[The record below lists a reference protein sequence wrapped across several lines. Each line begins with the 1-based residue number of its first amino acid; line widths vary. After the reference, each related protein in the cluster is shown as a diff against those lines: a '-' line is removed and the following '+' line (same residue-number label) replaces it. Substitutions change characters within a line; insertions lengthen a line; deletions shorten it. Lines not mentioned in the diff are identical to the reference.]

1 MEPERT
7 CKIRENVEEVGHQ
20 KKMAN
25 DERWLFT
32 SQQQAC
38 THVSSNHPDVKRMNW
53 SRCVHVESAWI
64 VTNDVLTSPEVDV
77 LKSAEV
83 DSLMLVE
90 VGKNTRC
97 VGRRSAS
104 FPSEEWTS
112 ASPL

>member
-1 MEPERT
+1 MLNRKFQEAIE
-7 CKIRENVEEVGHQ
+7 VEAKGFEVTDRI
-20 KKMAN
+20 N
-25 DERWLFT
+25 FWRPT
-32 SQQQAC
+32 STSTASGTETLRQ
-38 THVSSNHPDVKRMNW
+38 TSIMWGSNLW
-53 SRCVHVESAWI
+53 AWI